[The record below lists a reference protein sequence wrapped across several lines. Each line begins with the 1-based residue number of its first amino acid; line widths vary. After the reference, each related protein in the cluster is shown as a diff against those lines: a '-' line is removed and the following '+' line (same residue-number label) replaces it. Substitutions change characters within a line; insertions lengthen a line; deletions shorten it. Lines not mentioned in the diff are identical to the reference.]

1 MTQRIVA
8 SIEARMGS
16 SRLPGKML
24 ADLGGVSTIALI
36 ARRVRMAERIDDAVV
51 ATTDSPAD
59 DPLAAAAEAEGMAVF
74 RGSEDDV
81 LDRVVRA
88 QQMMR
93 SDVVVEINGDCPL
106 LDPAIINRAVERF
119 AAGNCDLVTTTAAQS
134 YPEGMDVQ
142 VFALPELEWV
152 AENISDADVREHV
165 SLYFYQHPER
175 YRIANL
181 DAPAGLAAP
190 ELRLLLDYPDDLARL
205 RAIHTALAP
214 VHGDAYSLADVMAL
228 LSAPAGKAAAR

>member
-1 MTQRIVA
+1 
-8 SIEARMGS
+8 MGS

-36 ARRVRMAERIDDAVV
+36 VRRVRQALRIDDVVV

-59 DPLAAAAEAEGMAVF
+59 DLLAAAAEAEGVAVF

-93 SDVVVEINGDCPL
+93 SDIVVEINGDCPL
-106 LDPAIINRAVERF
+106 LDPAIIDRAIERF
-119 AAGNCDLVTTTAAQS
+119 TAGDCDLVTTTAVQS

-152 AENISDADVREHV
+152 AGNISDADVHEHV
-165 SLYFYQHPER
+165 SLYFYHHPER

-181 DAPAGLAAP
+181 EAPADLAAP
-190 ELRLLLDYPDDLARL
+190 DLRLLLDYPDDLDRL

-214 VHGDAYSLADVMAL
+214 VHGDAYALADIMAL

>member
-1 MTQRIVA
+1 
-8 SIEARMGS
+8 MGS

-36 ARRVRMAERIDDAVV
+36 ARRVRQAALVDAVVV

-59 DPLAAAAEAEGMAVF
+59 DPLAAAAEAEGFAVF

-88 QQMMR
+88 QQMMG
-93 SDVVVEINGDCPL
+93 SDIVVEINGDCPL
-106 LDPAIINRAVERF
+106 LDPAIIDRAVARYRD
-119 AAGNCDLVTTTAAQS
+119 GGCDVVTTTAEQS

-142 VFALPELEWV
+142 VFALTDLEWV
-152 AENISDADVREHV
+152 AENIHDPEAREHV
-165 SLYFYQHPER
+165 SLYFYRNPDR

-181 DAPAGLAAP
+181 AASVDLAAP
-190 ELRLLLDYPDDLARL
+190 DLRLLLDYPDDLEQL
-205 RAIHTALAP
+205 RGIHTALAP
-214 VHGDAYSLADVMAL
+214 VHGDAYTLADIMGL
-228 LSAPAGKAAAR
+228 LSAPAGKAASR